1 MVVAFP
7 ELAGDASVR
16 VYTSIHE
23 KPAASAGFLLPAQF
37 IENDKGKKVHFE
49 HQPGYYQTLH
59 MQLPYSATTQQL
71 FATLCGDKPHT
82 LLLDSAEIQ
91 SRQHLKSLLMT
102 QASLQ
107 ITCQGQ
113 RVTLCALTDNG
124 AQLLLFVEQQLA
136 GHATCKRSDTTLVC
150 DFAAR
155 ASDQLDEVER
165 LRQPSTEQVLRIL
178 QQQLQPL
185 AASHEHDFALFVGG
199 VFGYDYIASMEQLP
213 EVPSGANS
221 CPDYQ
226 FYLAET
232 LVILDHQ
239 AQTTELLATLLSGP
253 ASADYYPR
261 IAAQLGEIA
270 AHCQLPAVIDSQASK
285 PAPTSQ
291 VKAAPDRETY
301 ARWVQ
306 ELQEHIADGDIF
318 QVVPSRQFSLACPD
332 SLAAYQQL
340 KASNPSPYMFY
351 LQSDDFVLF
360 GASPESALKYT
371 ATTNQVELY
380 PIAGT
385 RPRGKNTDGSINPD
399 LDSRLELEL
408 RCDQKELAEHLM
420 LVDLARNDLARIAEP
435 GTRYVADLLQVD
447 RYSHVMHLVSRVVA
461 QLDSELDAL
470 HAYRAC
476 MNMGT
481 LVGAPKVSAAH
492 LIRKYEQQRRGS
504 YGGAVGYLNGRGDM
518 DTCIVIRSAFVRNGT
533 AYVQAGAGV
542 VADSIADAEIAETEN
557 KARAVI
563 AAIQATYLTETETQ
577 A

>member
-1 MVVAFP
+1 M
-7 ELAGDASVR
+7 
-16 VYTSIHE
+16 
-23 KPAASAGFLLPAQF
+23 
-37 IENDKGKKVHFE
+37 HFE
-49 HQPGYYQTLH
+49 NQLGYYQSLH
-59 MQLPYSATTQQL
+59 MQLPYTETTQQL
-71 FATLCGDKPHT
+71 YATLCGKKPHT

-91 SRQHLKSLLMT
+91 SRQHLKSLIMT

-107 ITCQGQ
+107 VTCQEDK
-113 RVTLCALTDNG
+113 VTIVALTANG
-124 AQLLLFVEQQLA
+124 RQLLPFLEQQLA
-136 GHATCKRSDTTLVC
+136 GLANCQREQQTLIC
-150 DFAAR
+150 AFPRADAR
-155 ASDQLDEVER
+155 EMDEVER
-165 LRQPSTEQVLRIL
+165 LQQASTEHVLRIL

-185 AASHEHDFALFVGG
+185 ASSHEHDFALFVGG
-199 VFGYDYIASMEQLP
+199 VFGYDYIASMEDLP
-213 EVPSGANS
+213 AVPTAENN

-232 LVILDHQ
+232 LVVIDHQ

-253 ASADYYPR
+253 DSQAYYPR
-261 IAAQLGEIA
+261 IAEQLGEIA
-270 AHCQLPAVIDSQASK
+270 AHCQLPAVTAQAPLQRPQDDAVHAS
-285 PAPTSQ
+285 PS
-291 VKAAPDRETY
+291 RETF
-301 ARWVQ
+301 ARWVH

-351 LQSDDFVLF
+351 LRSDDFVLF

-371 ATTNQVELY
+371 AQSNQVELY

-385 RPRGKNTDGSINPD
+385 RPRGKNTDGTLHRD

-420 LVDLARNDLARIAEP
+420 LVDLARNDLARIAQP

-461 QLDSELDAL
+461 QLDESFDAL

-481 LVGAPKVSAAH
+481 LVGAPKVSAAR
-492 LIRKYEQQRRGS
+492 LIRQYEQRRRGS

-518 DTCIVIRSAFVRNGT
+518 DTCIVIRSAFVKDGI

-542 VADSIADAEIAETEN
+542 VADSVAEAEIAETEN

-563 AAIQATYLTETETQ
+563 AAIQATYPQGQE
-577 A
+577 ASA